1 MQLAE
6 APAAASSVIVS
17 PSFALDL
24 SWVLHAARKD
34 YLCERHPVLGALYEE
49 HPDVAAKVR
58 GFWGDELTCFTDLE
72 AMAYRGGV
80 LTATDPGAVL
90 AGIERAA
97 DDLPNWMAMP
107 SEGDVDE
114 AAYNRRL
121 ATLRDDRRRR
131 RRYLALVEEVTSL
144 VAGPWTTE
152 GLPAAEATAS
162 IVSGRLAQGA
172 QWLDLVPVGCE
183 TLQAHK
189 EEILAEVASGAS
201 ALIAICVYFGTA
213 LYLNFEGSI
222 IVGTGIE
229 REDLAARARTE
240 DLARRLKVL
249 ADPTRLAIVDYLV
262 GNPRT
267 VGDITKAFHLAQP
280 TVSNHVKAL
289 REAGLVVAERQGGK
303 LMMCADRQAVT
314 DLVDRLAGVLA

>member
-1 MQLAE
+1 MQVAE
-6 APAAASSVIVS
+6 APAAASSVTVS

-34 YLCERHPVLGALYEE
+34 YLCEHHPVLGTLYEE

-58 GFWGDELTCFTDLE
+58 GFWSDELICFTDFE
-72 AMAYRGGV
+72 AMAHRAGV

-90 AGIERAA
+90 AGIARAA

-107 SEGDVDE
+107 SEGGVDE
-114 AAYNRRL
+114 AGYNRRL
-121 ATLRDDRRRR
+121 ATLRDDRQRR
-131 RRYLALVEEVTSL
+131 RRYLALVEEVASL

-189 EEILAEVASGAS
+189 EEIVAEVASGAS

-262 GNPRT
+262 GSPRT

-289 REAGLVVAERQGGK
+289 REAGLVVAERKGGK

-314 DLVDRLAGVLA
+314 DLVDRLAGVLS